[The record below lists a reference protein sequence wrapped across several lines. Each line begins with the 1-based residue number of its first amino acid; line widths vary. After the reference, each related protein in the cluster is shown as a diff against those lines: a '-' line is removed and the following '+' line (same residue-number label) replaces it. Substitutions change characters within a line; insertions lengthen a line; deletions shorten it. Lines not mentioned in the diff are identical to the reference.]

1 MIAKKKP
8 KADLEK
14 KRFAFFQIGLIVAGS
29 LCLAA
34 FEFSSVQSVPVA
46 TIGSDAD
53 YTTDFLE
60 PDLQPLP
67 EPETQEKKKRVLDL
81 STVVIVTPEPVVDP
95 VPEPDPTPTP
105 DPGPIVFDPDP
116 SGGTTEPGTYIPP
129 TVIWDVPAVDP
140 KFPGGTAA
148 MSSFINKYINIPQ
161 FVMDTKGGTVFIE
174 FVVNKDGS
182 IEQTKVVGHV
192 SPELDK
198 AALDVIARMPN
209 WTPAEQAGKTVRSR
223 LTIPINILLR

>member
-1 MIAKKKP
+1 MIAKKNP

-34 FEFSSVQSVPVA
+34 FEFTSVQSTA
-46 TIGSDAD
+46 ALENGSEAN
-53 YTTDFLE
+53 FSIELLE

-67 EPETQEKKKRVLDL
+67 EPQKQEKKKRVLDL
-81 STVVIVTPEPVVDP
+81 SQEVIVTKKIVADP
-95 VPEPDPTPTP
+95 VPEPDPNPTP
-105 DPGPIVFDPDP
+105 DPGPIIFEPEIGT
-116 SGGTTEPGTYIPP
+116 GGQTGTFVPP
-129 TVIWDVPAVDP
+129 PVIWDVPDVDP
-140 KFPGGTAA
+140 AFPGGATA
-148 MSSFINKYINIPQ
+148 MSSFINKYIDIPDYM
-161 FVMDTKGGTVFIE
+161 MDSQGGKVYIE

-182 IEQTKVVGHV
+182 IEQTKVVGKV

-198 AALDVIARMPN
+198 AALDVISQMPN
-209 WTPAEQAGKTVRSR
+209 WTPGEQAGKSVRSR